1 MSSRLVT
8 ALLAPSVRHDV
19 VVHLVGGPYV
29 TCGGERHEVPDSAQR
44 LVAFL
49 ALRKGPVSR
58 RVAAGTLWPDGRD
71 GRAGGNLRSATW
83 RLRTAGLDILAG
95 NGAYLALRA
104 GAVVDIEV
112 VGRWA
117 TRVIDDAGTSHL
129 TPATWA
135 FDVVD
140 LLPGWDD
147 DWVVFERELL
157 RQRLLH
163 AFEHAARRLAEGG
176 RYAEAV
182 EAAMAA
188 VAAEPLRESA
198 TRLLIQVHLAEGN
211 VNEARRVFDRY
222 VVQLRHEL
230 DLPPSSRLCA
240 MLGRRDP
247 GPLRS

>member
-8 ALLAPSVRHDV
+8 ALLAPSVGHDV

-29 TCGGERHEVPDSAQR
+29 TCGGERLEVPDSAQR
-44 LVAFL
+44 LLAFV
-49 ALRKGPVSR
+49 ALREGPVSR
-58 RVAAGTLWPDGRD
+58 RVAAGTLWPDGGH

-83 RLRTAGLDILAG
+83 RLRAAGLDILTRDG
-95 NGAYLALRA
+95 SYLGLRA
-104 GAVVDIEV
+104 DAIVDVEV

-117 TRVIDDAGTSHL
+117 TRVIDDAGTHHL
-129 TPATWA
+129 APATWA

-140 LLPGWDD
+140 LLPGLDD

-163 AFEHAARRLAEGG
+163 AFEHAARRLVDGG

-211 VNEARRVFDRY
+211 VNEARRVFHRY
-222 VVQLRHEL
+222 VVQLRQEL
-230 DLPPSSRLCA
+230 DLSPSSQLCA
-240 MLGRRDP
+240 ML
-247 GPLRS
+247 RS

>member
-8 ALLAPSVRHDV
+8 ALMAPSVGHDV

-29 TCGGERHEVPDSAQR
+29 TCGGERLEVPESAQR
-44 LVAFL
+44 LLAFL
-49 ALRKGPVSR
+49 ALRESPVSR
-58 RVAAGTLWPDGRD
+58 RVAAWTLWPDGGG
-71 GRAGGNLRSATW
+71 GRAAGNLRSATW
-83 RLRTAGLDILAG
+83 RLRTAGLDILTRDG
-95 NGAYLALRA
+95 SYLGLRA
-104 GAVVDIEV
+104 EAVVDVDV

-117 TRVIDDAGTSHL
+117 TRVIDDPGTSHL
-129 TPATWA
+129 TSATWA

-182 EAAMAA
+182 EAAMAT

-211 VNEARRVFDRY
+211 VNEARRAFDRY
-222 VVQLRHEL
+222 AAQLRQEL
-230 DLPPSSRLCA
+230 DLSPSSDLCA
-240 MLGRRDP
+240 LV
-247 GPLRS
+247 RS